1 MPEPGAGGTPPPA
14 GLETLYLDDVSS
26 RPQADLR
33 SIIASSDVA
42 SVTAN
47 SVIAQ
52 GVSKEW
58 KREPL
63 LSGDTTATSQRANPE
78 LVTTLQQF
86 LQATDTAELL
96 RLWLGDQLLTELRKL
111 SVKRCL
117 EQLQRDIAQLDRV
130 ISKQLNAVL
139 HHPEFQR
146 LEASWRGLQYLA
158 DSKDRY
164 STPNTH
170 LELKVLNV
178 RWRELRNDLDNGEE
192 IEQSQLF
199 KKVYDECFGQA
210 GGDPFTAIIA
220 DFEVRPNLTKEH
232 PVDDLAIVRGLAQV
246 GAAAFC
252 PIVLN
257 AHPSMFGLSDFGEL
271 RHSIDIEVM
280 HNSIEFMNWK
290 KFRESPD
297 SRFIAMAMP
306 RMLMRKPYRGRG
318 STPFPFEEIV
328 RDKHDYLWGAA
339 SYGMGEV
346 LVRAACEGGWFANLR
361 GVKPGYNA
369 GGLVTGC
376 AHDEFTTESPGLAL
390 KPLTEIVLSETFE
403 RELARAGF
411 LGMCA
416 CRDVPAAAFYSSV
429 SVQKPAEYDAEDA
442 SQNAKLSSLL
452 NQILCVSRFA
462 HYIKCIAR
470 DKIGSGVEREKLEHF
485 LRNWLADYMTP
496 DKDASE
502 RIRCEK
508 PLREGQ
514 VRVISLPGRP
524 GEYNCIIELAPHYEL
539 DDILASMQFRTR
551 LVKPSGN

>member
-1 MPEPGAGGTPPPA
+1 MPEPGAGGTPPPV
-14 GLETLYLDDVSS
+14 GVETLCFDDVSATS
-26 RPQADLR
+26 QVDLR
-33 SIIASSDVA
+33 
-42 SVTAN
+42 

-52 GVSKEW
+52 GVSKNW
-58 KREPL
+58 SREPL
-63 LSGDTTATSQRANPE
+63 LSGDTTASPQRAHPE
-78 LVTTLQQF
+78 LVGKLRQF
-86 LQATDTAELL
+86 LDSTADNDTL
-96 RLWLGDQLLTELRKL
+96 RLWLGEAQLAELAKL
-111 SVKRCL
+111 PVKRCL
-117 EQLQRDIAQLDRV
+117 EQIQRDIAQLDRM
-130 ISKQLNAVL
+130 INRQLNAVL
-139 HHPEFQR
+139 HHPDFQR

-158 DSKDRY
+158 ESKDRY
-164 STPNTH
+164 STPTTQ

-210 GGDPFTAIIA
+210 GGDPFTAIVA
-220 DFEVRPNLTKEH
+220 DFDIRPNLTKDH
-232 PVDDLAIVRGLAQV
+232 PVDDLAIVRGLAQI

-252 PIVLN
+252 PVILN
-257 AHPSMFGLSDFGEL
+257 AHPAMFGLNDYSEL
-271 RHSIDIEVM
+271 RHSINIDVM
-280 HNSIEFMNWK
+280 HNTLEYLSWK

-297 SRFIAMAMP
+297 SRFVAMCMP

-318 STPFPFEEIV
+318 SSPFPFEEIV
-328 RDKHDYLWGAA
+328 ADKSDYLWGSA
-339 SYGMGEV
+339 SFGLGEV
-346 LVRAACEGGWFANLR
+346 LIRAACEGGWFANLR

-376 AHDEFTTESPGLAL
+376 AHDEFNTESPGLAL

-411 LGMCA
+411 LGLCS
-416 CRDVPAAAFYSSV
+416 CRDIPAAAYYSSV
-429 SVQKPAEYDAEDA
+429 SVQKPADYDTEDA
-442 SQNAKLSSLL
+442 SQSSKLSSLL

-470 DKIGSGVEREKLEHF
+470 DKIGSGVEREKLEHY

-496 DKDASE
+496 DTDASE
-502 RIRCEK
+502 RIRSEK

-524 GEYNCIIELAPHYEL
+524 GEYSCIIELAPHYEL

-551 LVKPSGN
+551 LVKPSGT

>member
-1 MPEPGAGGTPPPA
+1 MPEPGAGGTPPPV
-14 GLETLYLDDVSS
+14 GLETLYLDDVSAIS
-26 RPQADLR
+26 QVDLR
-33 SIIASSDVA
+33 
-42 SVTAN
+42 

-52 GVSKEW
+52 GVSKNW
-58 KREPL
+58 SREPL
-63 LSGDTTATSQRANPE
+63 LSGDTTASPQRAHPE
-78 LVTTLQQF
+78 LVAKLRNF
-86 LQATDTAELL
+86 LDAPSDIDAL
-96 RLWLGDQLLTELRKL
+96 RLWLGESQLAELSKL
-111 SVKRCL
+111 PVKRCL
-117 EQLQRDIAQLDRV
+117 EQIQRDIAQLDRM
-130 ISKQLNAVL
+130 INRQLNAVL

-158 DSKDRY
+158 ESKDRY
-164 STPNTH
+164 STPNTQ

-210 GGDPFTAIIA
+210 GGDPFTAIVA
-220 DFEVRPNLTKEH
+220 DFDIRPNLTKDH
-232 PVDDLAIVRGLAQV
+232 PVDDLAIVRGLAQI

-252 PIVLN
+252 PVIVN
-257 AHPSMFGLSDFGEL
+257 ANPAMFGVTDFGEL
-271 RHSIDIEVM
+271 RHSINIDVL
-280 HNSIEFMNWK
+280 HNTLEFMSWK

-297 SRFIAMAMP
+297 SRFVAMCMP

-318 STPFPFEEIV
+318 SAPFPFEEV
-328 RDKHDYLWGAA
+328 VAGKSDYLWGSA

-346 LVRAACEGGWFANLR
+346 LIRAACEGGWFASLR

-376 AHDEFTTESPGLAL
+376 AYDEFTTESPGLAL
-390 KPLTEIVLSETFE
+390 KPLTEVVLSETFE

-411 LGMCA
+411 LGLCS
-416 CRDVPAAAFYSSV
+416 CRDIPAAAYYSSV
-429 SVQKPAEYDAEDA
+429 SVQKPAEYDTEDA
-442 SQNAKLSSLL
+442 TQSSKLSSLL

-470 DKIGSGVEREKLEHF
+470 DKIGSGVEREKLEQY
-485 LRNWLADYMTP
+485 LQNWLADYMTP
-496 DKDASE
+496 DTDASE
-502 RIRCEK
+502 RIRSEK

-514 VRVISLPGRP
+514 VRVISLSGRP
-524 GEYNCIIELAPHYEL
+524 GEYSCIIELAPHYEL

-551 LVKPSGN
+551 LVKPSGT

>member
-1 MPEPGAGGTPPPA
+1 MPEPGAGSTPPPNV
-14 GLETLYLDDVSS
+14 GETLTLSDVE
-26 RPQADLR
+26 RQPQVDLR
-33 SIIASSDVA
+33 SIV
-42 SVTAN
+42 
-47 SVIAQ
+47 AQ

-58 KREPL
+58 YREPL
-63 LSGDTTATSQRANPE
+63 LSHDNAAPSHRADSGMAGSLRE
-78 LVTTLQQF
+78 F
-86 LQATDTAELL
+86 LASSDIAETL
-96 RLWLGDQLLTELRKL
+96 RLWLGSGRCDELSKQSPR
-111 SVKRCL
+111 RCL
-117 EQLQRDIAQLDRV
+117 EQIQRDIAQLDRLV
-130 ISKQLNAVL
+130 NKQLNAVI
-139 HHPEFQR
+139 HHPDFQR
-146 LEASWRGLQYLA
+146 LEASWRGLQYLTE
-158 DSKDRY
+158 SKDRY
-164 STPNTH
+164 SNPNTK
-170 LELKVLNV
+170 LEIKVLNV

-210 GGDPFTAIIA
+210 GGDPFTAIVA
-220 DFEVRPNLTKEH
+220 DYEIRPNLTKDY
-232 PVDDLAIVRGLAQV
+232 PFDDLAIVRGLAQV
-246 GAAAFC
+246 GAASFC
-252 PIVLN
+252 PIMLN
-257 AHPSMFGLSDFGEL
+257 AHPAMFGINDFAEL
-271 RHSIDIEVM
+271 RHSVNLESL
-280 HNSIEFMNWK
+280 HNGLEYFAWK

-297 SRFIAMAMP
+297 SRFVAMAMP

-318 STPFPFEEIV
+318 HWPFPFEEAV
-328 RDKHDYLWGAA
+328 AHKRDYLWGSA
-339 SYGMGEV
+339 SFGLGEV
-346 LVRAACEGGWFANLR
+346 LIRAACEGGWFANLR
-361 GVKPGYNA
+361 GVKPGLNA

-411 LGMCA
+411 LGLCA

-470 DKIGSGVEREKLEHF
+470 DKIGSGVDRDKLEHF
-485 LRNWLADYMTP
+485 LRNWLAGYMTP
-496 DKDASE
+496 DTDASE

-508 PLREGQ
+508 PLREGD
-514 VRVISLPGRP
+514 VKVISLPGRP

-551 LVKPSGN
+551 LVKPAGN

>member
-1 MPEPGAGGTPPPA
+1 MPEPGAGGTPPPI
-14 GLETLYLDDVSS
+14 GLETLYLDDVSANS
-26 RPQADLR
+26 EVDLR
-33 SIIASSDVA
+33 SV
-42 SVTAN
+42 V
-47 SVIAQ
+47 AQ
-52 GVSKEW
+52 GVAKDW

-63 LSGDTTATSQRANPE
+63 LSGDTAASSHRADPG
-78 LVTTLQQF
+78 LVAKLQQF
-86 LQATDTAELL
+86 LGASADVELL
-96 RLWLGDQLLTELRKL
+96 QLWLGNKQFTELLKL
-111 SVKRCL
+111 HPKRCL
-117 EQLQRDIAQLDRV
+117 EQIQRDIAQLDRT
-130 ISKQLNAVL
+130 INRQLNAVL

-158 DSKDRY
+158 ESKDRY
-164 STPNTH
+164 STPNTQ

-232 PVDDLAIVRGLAQV
+232 PVDDLAIVRGLAQI

-257 AHPSMFGLSDFGEL
+257 AHPAMFGIKNFSEL
-271 RHSIDIEVM
+271 RHSINIDVM
-280 HNSIEFMNWK
+280 HNTLEYMSWK

-297 SRFIAMAMP
+297 SRFVAMAMP

-318 STPFPFEEIV
+318 SSPFPFEEIV
-328 RDKHDYLWGAA
+328 SDKEDYLWGAA
-339 SYGMGEV
+339 SFGMGEV
-346 LVRAACEGGWFANLR
+346 LIRAACEGGWFANLR

-376 AHDEFTTESPGLAL
+376 AHDEFTTESPGIAL

-411 LGMCA
+411 LGLCA
-416 CRDVPAAAFYSSV
+416 CRDIPAAAYFSSV
-429 SVQKPAEYDAEDA
+429 SVQKPAEYDSEDA
-442 SQNAKLSSLL
+442 SQSAKLSSLL

-470 DKIGSGVEREKLEHF
+470 DKIGSGVEREKLEHY

-496 DKDASE
+496 DTDASE

-524 GEYNCIIELAPHYEL
+524 GEYSCIIELAPHYEL

-551 LVKPSGN
+551 LVKPSGT